1 MFESIIFSIISSGIF
16 FTAIVLL
23 MDRHH
28 ASQYYKGDI
37 TDHFD
42 GKKFYNISWSAGEV
56 FRMTTTEEEFFGKKH
71 KNGFL
76 SFYKWILN
84 QRISLWKDRPI
95 TPVKPIIRHD
105 GTSTRVTYIGH
116 ATLLIQTHGINLLTD
131 PVWSKRAS
139 PVQWA

>member
-1 MFESIIFSIISSGIF
+1 
-16 FTAIVLL
+16 

-28 ASQYYKGDI
+28 ASKYHKGDI

-42 GKKFYNISWSAGEV
+42 GKKFYNISWSAGET
-56 FRMTTTEEEFFGKKH
+56 FRMTETEEEFFGKKH

-95 TPVKPIIRHD
+95 TQVKPITRHD
-105 GTSTRVTYIGH
+105 GASTLVTYIGH
-116 ATLLIQTHGINLLTD
+116 ATLLIQSHGINLLTD

>member
-1 MFESIIFSIISSGIF
+1 MFESIVLSIISSGLF
-16 FTAIVLL
+16 FTIVVLL

-28 ASQYYKGDI
+28 ASRIHKGKI

-42 GKKFYNISWSAGEV
+42 GKKFYNISWNAGET
-56 FRMTTTEEEFFGKKH
+56 FRMTETEEEFFGKKH

-95 TPVKPIIRHD
+95 TPIKPTIRHD
-105 GTSTRVTYIGH
+105 GMSTRVTYIGH
-116 ATLLIQTHGINLLTD
+116 ATVLIQTHGINLLTD